1 MGLNPS
7 VGGCGGISG
16 SSGSVGG
23 ELFSQLGRGS
33 SGSPVNTCTVASWLK
48 RNAMTDP
55 STGFLWSVPRPHSAV
70 RTMYQR
76 CGPGS
81 RSNLCFA
88 SSHSGIG
95 SLSTSL

>member
-55 STGFLWSVPRPHSAV
+55 STGRCTRGVVPVPAATFALPLPTLGSA
-70 RTMYQR
+70 
-76 CGPGS
+76 
-81 RSNLCFA
+81 
-88 SSHSGIG
+88 
-95 SLSTSL
+95 